1 MGKKHFSDYQQHSR
15 KIVQS
20 YIQQSKHKKKANN
33 AGAWDVFRFWLFSN
47 LEMVIGLCYY
57 IGYLLSSKPIF
68 RIYTNSHQGIFS
80 IEQENFTVG
89 LLSDW
94 ASATDVSEKVARQLA
109 EKNCAV
115 TIHMGDIYYVGHK
128 EEVLDNFCK
137 ERGDWCYGTMGSLA
151 IPGNH
156 EYFSNGSGFYD
167 VLLPLMGIQN
177 ENQFLAQ
184 ESGYFCLENQYWRVI
199 GLDTGYHSVKDSVI
213 KLTLWQD
220 AHLDEKMIQWLKE
233 KVCIESDNRGII
245 LLTHHQPKSAFE
257 DTYPIIAKQLI
268 DIIGTKRPILW
279 IWGHEHRLAFYGV
292 HAKKDQLTAFG
303 RCIGHGGM
311 PVVIGKNGKLFPPKN
326 MDAEQQTLIAFDERV
341 NAGYEDDFKLSSKM
355 LGFNGFATLE
365 FQQEQLSIN
374 YFTVNNSEALIT
386 EKWEVDLTNGQL
398 KGSIK
403 ENIPGTLTL
412 YNNESLENAVRIQ
425 VDK

>member
-1 MGKKHFSDYQQHSR
+1 
-15 KIVQS
+15 
-20 YIQQSKHKKKANN
+20 
-33 AGAWDVFRFWLFSN
+33 
-47 LEMVIGLCYY
+47 
-57 IGYLLSSKPIF
+57 
-68 RIYTNSHQGIFS
+68 
-80 IEQENFTVG
+80 
-89 LLSDW
+89 
-94 ASATDVSEKVARQLA
+94 
-109 EKNCAV
+109 
-115 TIHMGDIYYVGHK
+115 MGDIYYVGHK

-137 ERGDWCYGTMGSLA
+137 QRGDWCYGTMGSLA

-177 ENQFLAQ
+177 ENKFLAQ
-184 ESGYFCLENQYWRVI
+184 ESGYFCLENQYWRII

-220 AHLDEKMIQWLKE
+220 AHLDEKLIQWLKE

-257 DTYPIIAKQLI
+257 DTYPIIAKQLS
-268 DIIGTKRPILW
+268 DIIGNKRQILW

-292 HAKKDQLTAFG
+292 HEKKDQLAAFG

-311 PVVIGKNGKLFPPKN
+311 PVVIGKNGQLFPPKN

-341 NAGYEDDFKLSSKM
+341 NPEYEDDFKLSSKM
-355 LGFNGFATLE
+355 LGYNGFATLE
-365 FQQEQLSIN
+365 FEQEQLSIN
-374 YFTVNNSEALIT
+374 YFTVNNTDPLIT
-386 EKWEVDLTNGQL
+386 EKWKIDISNGQL
-398 KGSIK
+398 QGSIQ

-412 YNNESLENAVRIQ
+412 YNTESLNNAVRIQ
-425 VDK
+425 LDK